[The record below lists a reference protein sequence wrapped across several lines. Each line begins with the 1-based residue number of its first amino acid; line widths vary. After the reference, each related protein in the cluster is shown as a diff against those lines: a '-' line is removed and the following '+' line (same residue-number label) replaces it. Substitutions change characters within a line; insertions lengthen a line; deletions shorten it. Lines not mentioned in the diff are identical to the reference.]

1 VSAAGDAVSCVPATK
16 LGAPRLRVVQR
27 RRLGPAVP
35 DVALADLVEL
45 LPAAFGVMV
54 LTTGAVG
61 VAR

>member
-1 VSAAGDAVSCVPATK
+1 
-16 LGAPRLRVVQR
+16 
-27 RRLGPAVP
+27 VP